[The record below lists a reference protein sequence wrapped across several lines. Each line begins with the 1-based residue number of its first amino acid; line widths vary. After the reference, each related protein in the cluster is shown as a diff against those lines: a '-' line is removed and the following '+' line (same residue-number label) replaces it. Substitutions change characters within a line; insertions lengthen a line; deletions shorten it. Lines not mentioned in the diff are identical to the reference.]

1 MVNLGMDFGST
12 YTTVSVY
19 REDTETLEA
28 LILGQGVPYLPSVAA
43 RGKGETLFGTAAKNK
58 TGKKGYT
65 IYEAF

>member
-28 LILGQGVPYLPSVAA
+28 LILGQGGALSALGGGQGKRGDSVWNS
-43 RGKGETLFGTAAKNK
+43 GQKQDGEKR
-58 TGKKGYT
+58 
-65 IYEAF
+65 IYHL